1 MKYKLK
7 LVRLFTLIL
16 GLTGVWWAFVSLVA
30 TTSATV
36 EVAEPSSPFDPTTLY
51 VRNTISVP
59 HANRM
64 ALAPDRNL
72 LYVLQWNEGGSQTG
86 ATAID
91 TNTYV
96 TTSLSGLHIGFPQ
109 DVFFS
114 YNGALAYI
122 GLSRR
127 NSATT
132 LPSSSNRIEIVDTMT
147 HAVTGSILVDSTN
160 PYGPT
165 RMVLAPSSNLA
176 YVTRR
181 GPSKVDVINLI
192 SNSVVTTIDSGLG
205 NYAIGVTPTGD
216 RLYTVNREGNS
227 VTVINTA
234 TNTVITTIP
243 LSTPTSVALMAIAI
257 TSDGNRAF
265 ITGTSSGT
273 IVVLDTNPAS
283 PTYHQQIDTIPT
295 TGNSLGEIALTL
307 DDRHAFITSRT
318 TDELLV
324 VDIDPISPT
333 YGTQVGQVTVGDN
346 PFSVVIEYQIPGV
359 IAYVSNHGSGTVSVI
374 GYQDAISGLAA
385 ANDSPTVIG
394 SSTHLTAT
402 ISAGTEVTYT
412 WAFGDGSYGN
422 GETPAHIYPAL
433 GSYTA
438 VVTATNQ
445 VSQMTAT
452 TTVHVVDPPVV
463 GLTATNSSPTIIGN
477 QTFLAAATSGGTNI
491 QYSWAFGD
499 GTYGNGTNPTH
510 TYPAVGNYTAIVT
523 ATNTNNSLTAST
535 QVQIVDVA
543 VTGLAAANDSPTV
556 IGNPTHLSAT
566 VSSGTNIQYTW
577 AFGDGTTGVGANP
590 THTYPAVGNYTAIV
604 TATNS
609 TNSVTASTQVQVIDV
624 AVSGLTAANDSPT
637 ILGNPTQLLAT
648 VNGGTNIQYTWAFG
662 DGTYGSGASPIHV
675 YPAVGSYTAVVT
687 ATNSNNTQTASTLV
701 TIESNIRFIYLPLF
715 NACQATP
722 IYADVVLVL
731 DTSGSMADP
740 TEPGG
745 VTKLAAA
752 QNAAATFFT
761 LLNFSGDQAALVSFD
776 DSATLDHPLSQNQSS
791 LLAALNALQLGTQTR
806 MDLGLQTAR
815 LELTGPRHDP
825 DNHTFI
831 IFLTDGHPNGTTEA
845 QVLAQATLAKQ
856 SGITIYTIGLGS
868 TINITLL
875 QAVATSPNHYYASP
889 STGDLNAIYQQI
901 ASSFACR

>member
-1 MKYKLK
+1 MNYKLK
-7 LVRLFTLIL
+7 SARLSALIV
-16 GLTGVWWAFVSLVA
+16 GFIGVWFAFVSLAGAA
-30 TTSATV
+30 T
-36 EVAEPSSPFDPTTLY
+36 EVSETASLFDPVTLY

-72 LYVLQWNEGGSQTG
+72 LYVNQWNDNGSQTG
-86 ATAID
+86 VMAV
-91 TNTYV
+91 NTTTYDV
-96 TTSLSGLHIGFPQ
+96 TPVSSIHNGFPQ
-109 DVFFS
+109 DILFS
-114 YNGALAYI
+114 PTGSLAYVPI
-122 GLSRR
+122 SRR
-127 NSATT
+127 NGSII
-132 LPSSSNRIEIVDTMT
+132 LPSSNNQIDIVDTIS
-147 HAVTGSILVDSTN
+147 HSVIGSIFTDNTN
-160 PYGPT
+160 PLGPT
-165 RMVLAPSSNLA
+165 RIVISPNGNFA

-181 GPSKVDVINLI
+181 GPSELDVINLT
-192 SNSVVTTIDSGLG
+192 SNSVTTTIVGGLG
-205 NYAIGVTPTGD
+205 NYAIAITPSGD
-216 RLYTVNREGNS
+216 RVYTVNREGNS
-227 VTVINTA
+227 VTAINTT
-234 TNTVITTIP
+234 TNTIITTIP
-243 LSTPTSVALMAIAI
+243 LSVPTSTSLVSIAI
-257 TSDGNRAF
+257 TSDGSKAF
-265 ITGTSSGT
+265 VVGTSSGT
-273 IVVLDTNPAS
+273 IVVLDTNPVS
-283 PTYHQQIDTIPT
+283 STYHQQLDAIPT
-295 TGNSLGEIALTL
+295 TGTSLGEIALTL
-307 DDRHAFITSRT
+307 DNKFAFVTSRT

-324 VDIDPISPT
+324 VDVNPVSPT

-346 PFSVVIEYQIPGV
+346 PFSIVIEYQIPGI

-374 GYQDAISGLAA
+374 GYQDAITGLAA
-385 ANDSPTVIG
+385 ANDSPTIIG

-402 ISAGTEVTYT
+402 ITAGTDVTYT
-412 WAFGDGSYGN
+412 WAFGDGTTGSGI
-422 GETPAHIYPAL
+422 TATHTYPAL

-438 VVTATNQ
+438 TVTATNQ
-445 VSQMTAT
+445 VSQMTTT
-452 TTVHVVDPPVV
+452 TTVRVVDPPVV

-491 QYSWAFGD
+491 QYTWAFGD
-499 GTYGNGTNPTH
+499 GTYGNGINPTH

-535 QVQIVDVA
+535 QVQIIDVA
-543 VTGLAAANDSPTV
+543 ISGLAAANDSPTLL
-556 IGNPTHLSAT
+556 GNTTHLFAT
-566 VSSGTNIQYTW
+566 VS
-577 AFGDGTTGVGANP
+577 
-590 THTYPAVGNYTAIV
+590 
-604 TATNS
+604 
-609 TNSVTASTQVQVIDV
+609 
-624 AVSGLTAANDSPT
+624 
-637 ILGNPTQLLAT
+637 
-648 VNGGTNIQYTWAFG
+648 GGTNIQYTWAFG
-662 DGTYGSGASPIHV
+662 DGSYGNGASPAHV
-675 YPAVGSYTAVVT
+675 YPAAGNYTAVVT
-687 ATNSNNTQTASTLV
+687 ATNSNNLQTASTLV
-701 TIESNIRFIYLPLF
+701 TITVEPTISYVYLPLM